1 MKKNILLMSLCLAFS
16 FISNVDAAQAA
27 ETSKKVDLKA
37 GKKDF
42 IYENKPFEDK
52 FFFMAKHLILKQDEL
67 KLTPE
72 QVKKIKVLIAET
84 RIKVRERDEDIDT
97 VSVGLN
103 TYMWDNP
110 LETDTINMLAME
122 RLNLQVEKQR
132 FIIKSFRKLNDI
144 LTKEQRDAV
153 KNSVK

>member
-1 MKKNILLMSLCLAFS
+1 VAFTFLS
-16 FISNVDAAQAA
+16 HIDTAQAV
-27 ETSKKVDLKA
+27 KKVDLKA

-52 FFFMAKHLILKQDEL
+52 FFFMAKHLILRQDEL

-84 RIKVRERDEDIDT
+84 RIKTRERDEDIDT

-103 TYMWDNP
+103 TYLWENP
-110 LETDTINMLAME
+110 LETNTINMLAME

-132 FIIKSFRKLNDI
+132 FIIKSFKKLSQI
-144 LTKEQRDAV
+144 LTKEQKDSLKA
-153 KNSVK
+153 SVK